1 MFDVTSDVPMPRARN
16 AWRIELDK
24 LDVGDSFPF
33 DGTPSEIAYFRVSV
47 GRSGRA
53 LKKEFTVRADSFSGV
68 RCWRI
73 R

>member
-1 MFDVTSDVPMPRARN
+1 MFDVNSDVPMPRARN

-24 LDVGDSFPF
+24 LEVGDSFLF
-33 DGTPSEIAYFRVSV
+33 DGTDKDIAYFRVSV
-47 GRSGRA
+47 GRSARA
-53 LKKEFTVRADSFSGV
+53 LKKEFTVRADPFSGV